1 MVSFLKN
8 FTKRVIACPSCGKRS
23 RVPVK
28 PGSVLLVTCPACET
42 KFEIK
47 FENPMSSLKNS
58 FKLPWQKH
66 NPNQTPFQR
75 YLPILMGLSL
85 LLMFK
90 SCFMSPPSNSVQ
102 DRYQE
107 PQTSTQPSP
116 SKVFDM

>member
-47 FENPMSSLKNS
+47 FENTDQRKFLIPTAEVVLTNLVRDTLLTQDQ
-58 FKLPWQKH
+58 LPQRCKH
-66 NPNQTPFQR
+66 TWGAR
-75 YLPILMGLSL
+75 I
-85 LLMFK
+85 
-90 SCFMSPPSNSVQ
+90 
-102 DRYQE
+102 
-107 PQTSTQPSP
+107 PSP
-116 SKVFDM
+116 RRQRRAVIVFHTF